1 MSRLKYIFTIITLQ
15 SLFSAGICSAADIS
29 FKGTSKKVIDIEP
42 EKDTGLDEIYVL
54 YNMEGVS
61 ISYNSSSSS
70 IPKWY
75 RYSNLGGGY
84 AEEISD
90 IDYSDGVS
98 TLHNPSGDMGYII
111 EDNDSRTYFWIVDYS
126 QHQLRLNSVTPSSTQ
141 ECETTI
147 LDVDADASAIHY
159 YTING
164 RQMTL
169 DRELKVTYDNL
180 EWNEDSRQY
189 IQQEIVKN
197 LSDINSTITLMPAVF
212 CTTTFTISGDRF
224 LKEWG
229 SEIKIESTTFT
240 PNAVECHTIA
250 ESDNDDSEKDNLIKV
265 DSDGALGGSARAT
278 IRFYSYVTDAVI
290 HNEWQMA
297 DDEDFENIT
306 YRFNEQD
313 LEYTFTEEGV
323 TYVRY
328 IGSNSDGSCETY
340 GDTYTISIG
349 ASDLKIPNAFSPG
362 DDGIND
368 IWKVA
373 YRSLLDFE
381 CWIFDRNGN
390 QMYHYDKPE
399 GGWDGKYK
407 GKYVKPGVYY
417 YVIQATGAD
426 GKKYKKSGDINII
439 RYKGNGSGNGGNT
452 TPVE

>member
-1 MSRLKYIFTIITLQ
+1 MTRISR
-15 SLFSAGICSAADIS
+15 
-29 FKGTSKKVIDIEP
+29 
-42 EKDTGLDEIYVL
+42 
-54 YNMEGVS
+54 
-61 ISYNSSSSS
+61 
-70 IPKWY
+70 
-75 RYSNLGGGY
+75 
-84 AEEISD
+84 
-90 IDYSDGVS
+90 
-98 TLHNPSGDMGYII
+98 
-111 EDNDSRTYFWIVDYS
+111 
-126 QHQLRLNSVTPSSTQ
+126 
-141 ECETTI
+141 
-147 LDVDADASAIHY
+147 
-159 YTING
+159 
-164 RQMTL
+164 
-169 DRELKVTYDNL
+169 
-180 EWNEDSRQY
+180 
-189 IQQEIVKN
+189 
-197 LSDINSTITLMPAVF
+197 
-212 CTTTFTISGDRF
+212 
-224 LKEWG
+224 
-229 SEIKIESTTFT
+229 
-240 PNAVECHTIA
+240 
-250 ESDNDDSEKDNLIKV
+250 
-265 DSDGALGGSARAT
+265 
-278 IRFYSYVTDAVI
+278 
-290 HNEWQMA
+290 
-297 DDEDFENIT
+297 NIT

-373 YRSLLDFE
+373 YRSLLDFR

-439 RYKGNGSGNGGNT
+439 RYKGNGSENGGNT